1 MNAMVIPRTTSSET
15 NRRIGMVCGAVV
27 VVTVLLV
34 TEVAMLGSVSAALKE
49 CRAANLAT
57 MRGSII
63 WFALAV
69 GWGIDCLLAL
79 FHHNRLQATLT
90 AFFACCFLAA
100 GLILRK
106 REQRTIRR

>member
-1 MNAMVIPRTTSSET
+1 MVIPRATSSET
-15 NRRIGMVCGAVV
+15 SRRIGTVCGAAV

-49 CRAANLAT
+49 CRAANLPT
-57 MRGSII
+57 MRRSVI

-69 GWGIDCLLAL
+69 AWGIDCLLAL
-79 FHHNRLQATLT
+79 FHHNRLQAVLT

-100 GLILRK
+100 GLALRK
-106 REQRTIRR
+106 REQRTQPRRGR